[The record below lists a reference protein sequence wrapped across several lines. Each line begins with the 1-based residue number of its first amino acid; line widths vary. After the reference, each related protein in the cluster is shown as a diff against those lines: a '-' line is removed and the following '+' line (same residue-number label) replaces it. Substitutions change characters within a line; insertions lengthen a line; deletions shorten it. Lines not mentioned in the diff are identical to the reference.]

1 METKTVLLVDDD
13 KSFRRVIE
21 YQLVE
26 EGYEVIT
33 ADNGSIGLDILS
45 NKKIDLVITD
55 IRMPEM
61 NGLELL
67 EKLKEISY
75 DVIVIVVTAY
85 GSIESAVEAMQL
97 GANDYITKPVDKNE
111 LLLKVAKA
119 LKFKDLL
126 IENKT
131 LRELLSG
138 SFNFENMIGKSS
150 ALKEVYE
157 IVSQVAKTDS
167 SILIQGESGTGKEV
181 LAKAIHFNSLRNTKP
196 FIVINCGAI
205 PENLLES
212 ELFGYKRG
220 SFTDAVTDKTG
231 KFEAAEGGTIFLDE
245 IGELPLKLQVKILR
259 TLQDKEIDK
268 IGELNP
274 RKVDVR
280 IIAATNQDLK
290 ELVEEKQFRDDLY
303 YRLSIIPISLPPL
316 RERQGDIPLLAVN
329 FLDKFAKLFGRTGIK
344 YDDEV
349 IKVFYKYH
357 WPGNIREL
365 ENLIHRLV
373 ILCQGEII
381 SVDALPKEL
390 LEGKKSG
397 RDNYTVPIPEN
408 GIDLKNLERELIIQ
422 ALVKK
427 NWNQTQAA
435 KLLNISRN
443 SLIYSMQKYGIKHEA
458 PSDRN

>member
-1 METKTVLLVDDD
+1 MKNKTVLLIDDD

-45 NKKIDLVITD
+45 NQKIDLVITD

-61 NGLELL
+61 DGLELL
-67 EKLKEISY
+67 KTLKEISY

-85 GSIESAVEAMQL
+85 GSIESAVEAMRL
-97 GANDYITKPVDKNE
+97 GANDYIAKPVDKNE
-111 LLLKVAKA
+111 LLLKVEKA

-131 LRELLSG
+131 LREFLSG
-138 SFNFENMIGKSS
+138 SFNFDNMIGKSS

-181 LAKAIHFNSLRNTKP
+181 LAKAIHFNSFRDTKP
-196 FIVINCGAI
+196 FIVVNCGAI

-220 SFTDAVTDKTG
+220 SFTDARTDKAG

-245 IGELPLKLQVKILR
+245 ISELPLKLQVKILR

-290 ELVEEKQFRDDLY
+290 ELVDKKLFRDDLY
-303 YRLSIIPISLPPL
+303 YRLSVIPISLPPL

-329 FLDKFAKLFGRTGIK
+329 FLNKFSKQFGKTDIK
-344 YDDEV
+344 YDDD
-349 IKVFYKYH
+349 IINVFYRYH

-373 ILCQGEII
+373 ILCQGEVI
-381 SVDALPKEL
+381 STKDLPKEL
-390 LEGKKSG
+390 LEANKSG
-397 RDNYTVPIPEN
+397 VDNCTIPIPEN

-422 ALVKK
+422 ALIKK

-443 SLIYSMQKYGIKHEA
+443 SLIYSMQKYGIKHKV
-458 PSDRN
+458 PSDKN

>member
-1 METKTVLLVDDD
+1 MENKTILLIDDD

-45 NKKIDLVITD
+45 NQKIDLVITD

-61 NGLELL
+61 DGLELL
-67 EKLKEISY
+67 KTLKEISY

-85 GSIESAVEAMQL
+85 GSIESAVEAMRL

-111 LLLKVAKA
+111 LLLKVEKA

-131 LRELLSG
+131 LREFLSG
-138 SFNFENMIGKSS
+138 SFNFDNMIGKSS

-196 FIVINCGAI
+196 FVVVNCGAI

-220 SFTDAVTDKTG
+220 SFTDAITDKTG

-245 IGELPLKLQVKILR
+245 ISELPLKLQVKILR

-290 ELVEEKQFRDDLY
+290 KLVDEKQFRDDLY
-303 YRLSIIPISLPPL
+303 YRLSVIPISLPPL

-329 FLDKFAKLFGRTGIK
+329 FLDKFAKLFGKNGIN
-344 YDDEV
+344 YDAEV
-349 IKVFYKYH
+349 IKVFCKYH

-373 ILCQGEII
+373 VLCQGEII
-381 SVDALPKEL
+381 SKNDLPKEL
-390 LEGKKSG
+390 LEGKISEAL
-397 RDNYTVPIPEN
+397 DYILPIPES

-443 SLIYSMQKYGIKHEA
+443 SLIYSMQKYGIKHEV
-458 PSDRN
+458 PSDNN

>member
-1 METKTVLLVDDD
+1 MENKTVLLIDDD

-26 EGYEVIT
+26 DGYDVIT

-45 NKKIDLVITD
+45 NNKIDLVITD

-67 EKLKEISY
+67 KTLKEISY
-75 DVIVIVVTAY
+75 DATVIVVTAY

-111 LLLKVAKA
+111 LLLKVEKA

-126 IENKT
+126 IENKN
-131 LRELLSG
+131 LREFLSG
-138 SFNFENMIGKSS
+138 SFNFDNMIGKSS

-157 IVSQVAKTDS
+157 IVSQVAKTNS

-181 LAKAIHFNSLRNTKP
+181 LAKAIHFNSLRNTRP
-196 FIVINCGAI
+196 FVVVNCGAI

-212 ELFGYKRG
+212 ELFGHKRG
-220 SFTDAVTDKTG
+220 SFTDAIKDKTG

-245 IGELPLKLQVKILR
+245 VSELPLKLQVKLLR
-259 TLQDKEIDK
+259 TIQDKEIDK

-274 RKVDVR
+274 LKVDVR

-290 ELVEEKQFRDDLY
+290 KLVDEKQFRDDLY
-303 YRLSIIPISLPPL
+303 YRLSVIPIVLPPL
-316 RERQGDIPLLAVN
+316 KERKEDIPLLAVN
-329 FLDKFAKLFGRTGIK
+329 FLDRFAKLFGKTNLK
-344 YDDEV
+344 YDDKVLEV
-349 IKVFYKYH
+349 FSKYD

-365 ENLIHRLV
+365 ENLVHRLV
-373 ILCQGEII
+373 VLCQGEII
-381 SVDALPKEL
+381 TTGDLPREL
-390 LEGKKSG
+390 LEGKISEILDYKVS
-397 RDNYTVPIPEN
+397 IPES
-408 GIDLKNLERELIIQ
+408 GIDLKNLERDLIIQ
-422 ALVKK
+422 ALIKK

-443 SLIYSMQKYGIKHEA
+443 SLIYSMQKYGIKHEVS
-458 PSDRN
+458 SDNN

>member
-1 METKTVLLVDDD
+1 MENKTILLIDDD

-45 NKKIDLVITD
+45 NQKIDLVITD

-61 NGLELL
+61 DGLELL
-67 EKLKEISY
+67 KTLKEISY

-85 GSIESAVEAMQL
+85 GSIESAVEAMRL

-111 LLLKVAKA
+111 LLLKVEKA
-119 LKFKDLL
+119 FKFKDLL

-131 LRELLSG
+131 LREFLSG
-138 SFNFENMIGKSS
+138 SFNFDNMIGKSS

-196 FIVINCGAI
+196 FVVVNCGAI

-220 SFTDAVTDKTG
+220 SFTDAITDKTG

-245 IGELPLKLQVKILR
+245 ISEIPLKLQVKILR

-274 RKVDVR
+274 CKVDVR

-290 ELVEEKQFRDDLY
+290 KLVEEKQFRDDLY
-303 YRLSIIPISLPPL
+303 YRLSVIPISLPPL

-329 FLDKFAKLFGRTGIK
+329 FLDKFAKLFGKNSIN

-349 IKVFYKYH
+349 IKVFCKYH

-373 ILCQGEII
+373 VLCQGEII
-381 SVDALPKEL
+381 TKNDLPKEL
-390 LEGKKSG
+390 LEGKKSEKL
-397 RDNYTVPIPEN
+397 DYKVSIPES
-408 GIDLKNLERELIIQ
+408 GIDLKILERDLIIQ
-422 ALVKK
+422 ALIKK

-443 SLIYSMQKYGIKHEA
+443 SLIYSMQKYGIKHEM
-458 PSDRN
+458 PGDNN

>member
-1 METKTVLLVDDD
+1 METKTVLLIDDD

-33 ADNGSIGLDILS
+33 ADNGSIGLNIIS

-55 IRMPEM
+55 IRMPEI

-67 EKLKEISY
+67 KTLKEISY
-75 DVIVIVVTAY
+75 DATVIVVTAY

-97 GANDYITKPVDKNE
+97 GANDYITKPADKNE
-111 LLLKVAKA
+111 LLLKVEKA

-126 IENKT
+126 IENKN
-131 LRELLSG
+131 LREFLSG
-138 SFNFENMIGKSS
+138 SFNFDNMIGKSS

-181 LAKAIHFNSLRNTKP
+181 MAKAIHFNSLRNSKP
-196 FIVINCGAI
+196 FVVVNCGAI

-220 SFTDAVTDKTG
+220 SFTDAIKDKTG

-245 IGELPLKLQVKILR
+245 ISELPLKLQVKILR

-290 ELVEEKQFRDDLY
+290 ELVDEKQFRDDLY
-303 YRLSIIPISLPPL
+303 YRLSVIPISLPPL

-329 FLDKFAKLFGRTGIK
+329 FLDKFAKLFGKSDIK

-349 IKVFYKYH
+349 IKVFCKYH

-373 ILCQGEII
+373 ILCQSEVI
-381 SVDALPKEL
+381 SVDDLPKEL
-390 LEGKKSG
+390 LEGKISKTL
-397 RDNYTVPIPEN
+397 DYTVPIPEN

-443 SLIYSMQKYGIKHEA
+443 SLIYSMQKYGIKHEV
-458 PSDRN
+458 PSDNN

>member
-1 METKTVLLVDDD
+1 MKNKTILLIDDD

-45 NKKIDLVITD
+45 NQKIDLVITD

-61 NGLELL
+61 DGLELL
-67 EKLKEISY
+67 KKLKEISY
-75 DVIVIVVTAY
+75 DGIVIVVTAY
-85 GSIESAVEAMQL
+85 GSIESAVEAMRL

-111 LLLKVAKA
+111 LLLKVEKA
-119 LKFKDLL
+119 LKYKDLL

-131 LRELLSG
+131 LREFLSG
-138 SFNFENMIGKSS
+138 SFNFDNMIGKSS

-157 IVSQVAKTDS
+157 IVSQVANIDS

-196 FIVINCGAI
+196 FVVVNCGAI

-220 SFTDAVTDKTG
+220 SFTDARTDKAG

-245 IGELPLKLQVKILR
+245 ISELPLKLQVKILR

-268 IGELNP
+268 IGELKP

-290 ELVEEKQFRDDLY
+290 KLVYEKQFRDDLF
-303 YRLSIIPISLPPL
+303 YRLSVIPISLPPL

-329 FLDKFAKLFGRTGIK
+329 FLDKFAKLFGKNGIN

-349 IKVFYKYH
+349 IKVFCKYH

-373 ILCQGEII
+373 VLCQGEII
-381 SVDALPKEL
+381 SKNDLPKEL
-390 LEGKKSG
+390 LEGKISEAL
-397 RDNYTVPIPEN
+397 DYILPIPES
-408 GIDLKNLERELIIQ
+408 GIDLKNLERELIVQ
-422 ALVKK
+422 ALIKK

-443 SLIYSMQKYGIKHEA
+443 SLIYSMQKYGIKHQV
-458 PSDRN
+458 PSDKN

>member
-33 ADNGSIGLDILS
+33 ADNGSIGLDILN

-67 EKLKEISY
+67 KRLKEISY

-111 LLLKVAKA
+111 LLLKVEKA

-259 TLQDKEIDK
+259 TLQNKEIDK

-290 ELVEEKQFRDDLY
+290 ELVEEKRFRDDLY

-316 RERQGDIPLLAVN
+316 RERQGDIPLLAIN
-329 FLDKFAKLFGRTGIK
+329 FLDKFAELFGRTGIK

-373 ILCQGEII
+373 ILCQREII
-381 SVDALPKEL
+381 SVDDLPKEL
-390 LEGKKSG
+390 LEEKKSG
-397 RDNYTVPIPEN
+397 MDNYTVAIPEN

-443 SLIYSMQKYGIKHEA
+443 SLIYSMQKYGIKHET

>member
-1 METKTVLLVDDD
+1 METKTVLLIDDD

-33 ADNGSIGLDILS
+33 ADNGSIGLNIIS

-67 EKLKEISY
+67 KTLKEISY
-75 DVIVIVVTAY
+75 DATVIVVTAY

-111 LLLKVAKA
+111 LLLKVEKA

-126 IENKT
+126 IENKN
-131 LRELLSG
+131 LREFLSG
-138 SFNFENMIGKSS
+138 SFNFDNMIGKSS

-157 IVSQVAKTDS
+157 IVSQVAKTNS

-181 LAKAIHFNSLRNTKP
+181 LAKAIHFNSPRNTKP
-196 FIVINCGAI
+196 FVVVNCGAI

-220 SFTDAVTDKTG
+220 SFTDAIKDKTG

-245 IGELPLKLQVKILR
+245 ISELPLKLQVKILR

-274 RKVDVR
+274 LKVDVR

-290 ELVEEKQFRDDLY
+290 ELVDEKQFRDDLY
-303 YRLSIIPISLPPL
+303 YRLSVIPISLPPL

-329 FLDKFAKLFGRTGIK
+329 FLDKFAKLFGKSDIN

-349 IKVFYKYH
+349 IKVFCKYH

-365 ENLIHRLV
+365 ENLVHRLV
-373 ILCQGEII
+373 VLCQGEII
-381 SVDALPKEL
+381 SKNDLPKDL
-390 LEGKKSG
+390 LEGKISEIL
-397 RDNYTVPIPEN
+397 DYTVPIPEN
-408 GIDLKNLERELIIQ
+408 GIDLKNLERDLIIQ
-422 ALVKK
+422 ALIKK

-443 SLIYSMQKYGIKHEA
+443 SLIYSMQKYGIKQEV
-458 PSDRN
+458 PSDNN